1 MKEKSLISRIVT
13 SVVIFLIAVVVV
25 VVVAVGLGALGV
37 PLWPFILLVFFYTS
51 VDGFAPEKLKGTAVS
66 GAIGIFVGMSQ
77 GIFAQLT
84 GSTTAGF
91 VCFGILAIV
100 FCSAFI
106 MGNVP
111 WSTVFG
117 ILIMTIMTLFSLEPC
132 IWAGIPAKTDMG
144 SLEAF
149 LRVIGSYAIGVIL
162 FVVLGI
168 VMKNKAATA
177 Q

>member
-1 MKEKSLISRIVT
+1 MLLLQLVW
-13 SVVIFLIAVVVV
+13 
-25 VVVAVGLGALGV
+25 AL
-37 PLWPFILLVFFYTS
+37 FYTP

-66 GAIGIFVGMSQ
+66 GVIVIFVGMSQ

-84 GSTTAGF
+84 GSTTVGF
-91 VCFGILAIV
+91 VCFGILAII

-111 WSTVFG
+111 WSAVFG
-117 ILIMTIMTLFSLEPC
+117 ILIMTLFSLEPC

-144 SLEAF
+144 SLETF
-149 LRVIGSYAIGVIL
+149 LRVIGSYAVGVIL
-162 FVVLGI
+162 FVMLEI